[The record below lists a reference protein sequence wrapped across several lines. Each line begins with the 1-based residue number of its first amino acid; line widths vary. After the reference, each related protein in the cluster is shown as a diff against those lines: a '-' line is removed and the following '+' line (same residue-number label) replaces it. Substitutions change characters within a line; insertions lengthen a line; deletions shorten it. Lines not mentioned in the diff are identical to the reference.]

1 MIKMKVGN
9 YYFSKKAGVLQCV
22 SEKSGKF
29 FVANKDYG
37 YHVTFNGEGSRS
49 FYEYDI
55 LYECYENGEPVESF
69 SLSADE
75 FCNQLKDFSKNLNDL
90 SEAIKNSEDKNNFPP
105 KISKETQINQLLS
118 GFDFDKV
125 HKVMKNLGW
134 TWHDSVE
141 EDGVPNH
148 AELVIAA
155 QRYLS
160 DVYDSMGYCSEN
172 SASSRGFCVHAKKY
186 DDGEILLE
194 LKFVVE
200 SMNWSSE
207 NLVY

>member
-1 MIKMKVGN
+1 MIEMN
-9 YYFSKKAGVLQCV
+9 SYY
-22 SEKSGKF
+22 
-29 FVANKDYG
+29 
-37 YHVTFNGEGSRS
+37 
-49 FYEYDI
+49 
-55 LYECYENGEPVESF
+55 
-69 SLSADE
+69 
-75 FCNQLKDFSKNLNDL
+75 
-90 SEAIKNSEDKNNFPP
+90 P
-105 KISKETQINQLLS
+105 KIPKQTQINQLLS

-134 TWHDSVE
+134 TWCDSVE

-155 QRYLS
+155 QRHLS
-160 DVYDSMGYCSEN
+160 HVYDSMVYCSEN
-172 SASSRGFCVHAKKY
+172 SVSSGGFCVHAKKY
-186 DDGEILLE
+186 DDGEISLE

>member
-1 MIKMKVGN
+1 M
-9 YYFSKKAGVLQCV
+9 
-22 SEKSGKF
+22 
-29 FVANKDYG
+29 
-37 YHVTFNGEGSRS
+37 
-49 FYEYDI
+49 
-55 LYECYENGEPVESF
+55 YECYENGEPVESF

-75 FCNQLKDFSKNLNDL
+75 FCNQLKDFSKNLNAL
-90 SEAIKNSEDKNNFPP
+90 SEAIKNSEDKNNCPP
-105 KISKETQINQLLS
+105 KISKEKQINQLLS

-125 HKVMKNLGW
+125 HKVMKHLGW

-160 DVYDSMGYCSEN
+160 NVYDSMVYCSEN
-172 SASSRGFCVHAKKY
+172 SVSSRGFCVHAKKY

>member
-1 MIKMKVGN
+1 MLRMN
-9 YYFSKKAGVLQCV
+9 SYYPEIPK
-22 SEKSGKF
+22 EK
-29 FVANKDYG
+29 
-37 YHVTFNGEGSRS
+37 
-49 FYEYDI
+49 
-55 LYECYENGEPVESF
+55 
-69 SLSADE
+69 
-75 FCNQLKDFSKNLNDL
+75 
-90 SEAIKNSEDKNNFPP
+90 
-105 KISKETQINQLLS
+105 QINQLLS

-134 TWHDSVE
+134 TWYDSVE
-141 EDGVPNH
+141 EDAVPNH

-160 DVYDSMGYCSEN
+160 DVYDSMTYCSERTCY
-172 SASSRGFCVHAKKY
+172 SGGFCVHAKKY
-186 DDGEILLE
+186 DDGEISLE

>member
-1 MIKMKVGN
+1 MIEMNN
-9 YYFSKKAGVLQCV
+9 YY
-22 SEKSGKF
+22 
-29 FVANKDYG
+29 
-37 YHVTFNGEGSRS
+37 
-49 FYEYDI
+49 
-55 LYECYENGEPVESF
+55 
-69 SLSADE
+69 
-75 FCNQLKDFSKNLNDL
+75 
-90 SEAIKNSEDKNNFPP
+90 P
-105 KISKETQINQLLS
+105 KISKEKQINQLLS

-125 HKVMKNLGW
+125 HKVMKHLEW
-134 TWHDSVE
+134 TWCTSVE

-160 DVYDSMGYCSEN
+160 VVYDSMDYCSEN
-172 SASSRGFCVHAKKY
+172 SGGSGGFCVHAKKY
-186 DDGEILLE
+186 DDGEISLE

>member
-1 MIKMKVGN
+1 MIEMN
-9 YYFSKKAGVLQCV
+9 SYY
-22 SEKSGKF
+22 
-29 FVANKDYG
+29 
-37 YHVTFNGEGSRS
+37 T
-49 FYEYDI
+49 
-55 LYECYENGEPVESF
+55 
-69 SLSADE
+69 
-75 FCNQLKDFSKNLNDL
+75 
-90 SEAIKNSEDKNNFPP
+90 
-105 KISKETQINQLLS
+105 KISKEKQINQLLS

-125 HKVMKNLGW
+125 RNVMKALEW

-141 EDGVPNH
+141 EDGIPNH
-148 AELVIAA
+148 AELVLAA

-160 DVYDSMGYCSEN
+160 DAYDSMCYCSEKIYGG
-172 SASSRGFCVHAKKY
+172 RGFEVHAKKY

>member
-1 MIKMKVGN
+1 MIEM
-9 YYFSKKAGVLQCV
+9 
-22 SEKSGKF
+22 
-29 FVANKDYG
+29 
-37 YHVTFNGEGSRS
+37 
-49 FYEYDI
+49 
-55 LYECYENGEPVESF
+55 
-69 SLSADE
+69 
-75 FCNQLKDFSKNLNDL
+75 
-90 SEAIKNSEDKNNFPP
+90 NSYCP
-105 KISKETQINQLLS
+105 KISKQTQINQLLS

-125 HKVMKNLGW
+125 HKVMKILGW
-134 TWHDSVE
+134 TWHGSVE

-160 DVYDSMGYCSEN
+160 EGYDSMAYCSE
-172 SASSRGFCVHAKKY
+172 SLLGSGGFCVHTKKL
-186 DDGEILLE
+186 DDGEISLE

>member
-9 YYFSKKAGVLQCV
+9 YYFSKKAGLLKCIAEHDGEFLVKNGNYYYRVNSQGKSLYSDNYKDKEDYNLQP
-22 SEKSGKF
+22 EAGII
-29 FVANKDYG
+29 NL
-37 YHVTFNGEGSRS
+37 GET
-49 FYEYDI
+49 
-55 LYECYENGEPVESF
+55 
-69 SLSADE
+69 
-75 FCNQLKDFSKNLNDL
+75 
-90 SEAIKNSEDKNNFPP
+90 IKNSEDKNNCPL
-105 KISKETQINQLLS
+105 KISKQTQINQLLS

-125 HKVMKNLGW
+125 HKVMKHLGW
-134 TWHDSVE
+134 TWCSVE

-155 QRYLS
+155 QRHLS
-160 DVYDSMGYCSEN
+160 HVYDSMDYCSEN
-172 SASSRGFCVHAKKY
+172 SVSSGGFCVHAKKY

>member
-1 MIKMKVGN
+1 MIEMKVGN
-9 YYFSKKAGVLQCV
+9 FYFSKKAGLLKCIAENNDGFIVKNGNYYYYVNSQGKSLYSDNCKDKEDYNLQP
-22 SEKSGKF
+22 E
-29 FVANKDYG
+29 
-37 YHVTFNGEGSRS
+37 
-49 FYEYDI
+49 
-55 LYECYENGEPVESF
+55 VEITN
-69 SLSADE
+69 LDE
-75 FCNQLKDFSKNLNDL
+75 T
-90 SEAIKNSEDKNNFPP
+90 IKNSDYKSNYQP
-105 KISKETQINQLLS
+105 KISKEKQINQLLS

-141 EDGVPNH
+141 EDAVPNH

-160 DVYDSMGYCSEN
+160 EGYDSMVYCSE
-172 SASSRGFCVHAKKY
+172 SLLGSGGFCVHTKKL
-186 DDGEILLE
+186 DDGEISLE